1 MGDIIAI
8 SGLAVKVYT
17 AYKDAPDDYKH
28 ISEEVVALKILVD
41 KVAQHFR
48 STNMSSN
55 DRNDCQKV
63 LEGCRSVLKDLNSL
77 IEKYKS
83 LASTTN
89 KRQVFKRIKLS
100 KEDIA
105 TLRVRLISNTVLLSG
120 FVRRFVVPAIPFQQF
135 YKY

>member
-48 STNMSSN
+48 STNMSRHKSPVYRFEKALQKN
-55 DRNDCQKV
+55 DRV
-63 LEGCRSVLKDLNSL
+63 YYIETEG
-77 IEKYKS
+77 
-83 LASTTN
+83 T
-89 KRQVFKRIKLS
+89 LS
-100 KEDIA
+100 
-105 TLRVRLISNTVLLSG
+105 
-120 FVRRFVVPAIPFQQF
+120 
-135 YKY
+135 Y